1 MRNGGGALVHNLID
15 VEISCLPADLP
26 EFIQVDVADLEVGH
40 SLHLSDLPLPADVT
54 LVALTHGEDR
64 DISVV
69 SVQPPRGGQGQDED
83 EEVAEGEE
91 PAE

>member
-1 MRNGGGALVHNLID
+1 M
-15 VEISCLPADLP
+15 EISCLPADLP

-40 SLHLSDLPLPADVT
+40 SLHLSDLPLPADVI

-69 SVQPPRGGQGQDED
+69 SVQPPRAAKARTRMKKPPKARNRLSSQTRRELLT
-83 EEVAEGEE
+83 
-91 PAE
+91 